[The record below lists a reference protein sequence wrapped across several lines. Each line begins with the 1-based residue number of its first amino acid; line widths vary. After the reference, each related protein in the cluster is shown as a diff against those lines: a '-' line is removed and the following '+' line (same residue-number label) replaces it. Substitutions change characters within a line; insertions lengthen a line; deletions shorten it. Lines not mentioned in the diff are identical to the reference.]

1 MAKTLKIGTR
11 GSALALAQ
19 ANQVKS
25 ALEKAHAGLSCEL
38 VVIKTT
44 GDEPAS
50 YKQGEVALKGLFVK
64 EIEEALLNRQIDLAV
79 HSVKD
84 LEVDF
89 PAGLTFGAILKRE
102 DPRDALVMEKGQ
114 TLQSLPAGTKIAAG
128 SVRRQ
133 AQLKRM
139 RRDLEFVPVRGNVD
153 TRLKKLEAQE
163 FGALVL
169 AACGLIRLGLK
180 ERITEYLHPAQVV
193 PCPGQGAL
201 GIEIRQEDEGTSSL
215 AAVLD
220 HPDSHWEVKAERA
233 FLKALGG
240 SCDIPL
246 GALAIAEGENLTIF
260 GTVLSPDGQKA
271 IRNELSGPKRSAER
285 LGKELASHVR
295 AAGSDRLLYGA
306 WSTRRET
313 GEWSAKK

>member
-1 MAKTLKIGTR
+1 MAKILKIGTR
-11 GSALALAQ
+11 GSKLALAQ
-19 ANQVKS
+19 ANSVKS
-25 ALEKAHAGLSCEL
+25 ALEKAHAGLFCGL
-38 VVIKTT
+38 TVIKTT
-44 GDEPAS
+44 GDDPAS

-64 EIEEALLNRQIDLAV
+64 EIEEALLKKEIDLAV

-84 LEVDF
+84 LEADF
-89 PAGLTFGAILKRE
+89 PAGLTFGAILERE
-102 DPRDALVMEKGQ
+102 DPRDALVMAAGQ

-133 AQLKRM
+133 AQLKRL

-180 ERITEYLHPAQVV
+180 ERITEYLHPSQVV

-201 GIEIRQEDEGTSSL
+201 GIEVRQEDKEMVLL
-215 AAVLD
+215 AAALD

-233 FLKALGG
+233 FLRALGG

-246 GALAIAEGENLTIF
+246 GALAVVEGENLTIF

-271 IRNELSGPKRSAER
+271 IRNELSGSKQSAER
-285 LGKELASHVR
+285 LGKELASHFR
-295 AAGSDRLLYGA
+295 AAGSDRLLYGV
-306 WSTRRET
+306 WGKRQET
-313 GEWSAKK
+313 GEWSARK